1 MSRKEYV
8 IPFIGLKTG
17 SHVFEYD
24 LTDAFFEGIEDSII
38 HSGNV
43 HVKLELEKKETMLIG
58 IYHVEGVVTTECDR
72 CTEPIEVEVE
82 GEYQIVY
89 KIGGG
94 DVSED
99 EALVILEKDAFEVD
113 VEMNLYEL
121 VAVSLPL
128 RVIHDIEDCNQ
139 DMIALLEK
147 YVVNSLEDDEDDE
160 DFDDDDFDDD
170 DEDSDDDD
178 DFDEESDNDIE
189 GNKDNDDID
198 PRWSILKNLN

>member
-38 HSGNV
+38 HRGNV
-43 HVKLELEKKETMLIG
+43 HVRLDLEKKETMLVG
-58 IYHVEGVVTTECDR
+58 IYYVEGSVTTECDR
-72 CTEPIEVEVE
+72 CTDPIEVEVE

-94 DVSED
+94 DVSDD
-99 EALVILEKDAFEVD
+99 EAVVVLEKDAFEVD
-113 VEMNLYEL
+113 IEMNLYEL

-128 RVIHDIEDCNQ
+128 RKIHEIEDCNQ

>member
-38 HSGNV
+38 HRGNV
-43 HVKLELEKKETMLIG
+43 HVRLDLEKKETMLVG
-58 IYHVEGVVTTECDR
+58 IYHVEGSVTTECDR
-72 CTEPIEVEVE
+72 CTDPIEVEVE

-94 DVSED
+94 DVSDD
-99 EALVILEKDAFEVD
+99 EALVVLEKDAFEVD
-113 VEMNLYEL
+113 IEMNLYEL

-128 RVIHDIEDCNQ
+128 RKIHEIEDCNQ

>member
-24 LTDAFFEGIEDSII
+24 LTDVFFEGIEDSII
-38 HSGNV
+38 HRGNV
-43 HVKLELEKKETMLIG
+43 HVRLDLEKKETMLVG
-58 IYHVEGVVTTECDR
+58 IYYVEGSVTTECDR
-72 CTEPIEVEVE
+72 CTDPIEVEVE

-94 DVSED
+94 DVSDD
-99 EALVILEKDAFEVD
+99 EALVVLEKDAFEVD
-113 VEMNLYEL
+113 IEMNLYEL

-128 RVIHDIEDCNQ
+128 RKIHEIEDCNQ

-160 DFDDDDFDDD
+160 DFDDDDSDDD
-170 DEDSDDDD
+170 DEDSDDED

>member
-17 SHVFEYD
+17 NHLFEYD
-24 LTDAFFEGIEDSII
+24 LTDAFFEEIDDSII

-43 HVKLELEKKETMLIG
+43 HVRLDLEKKETMLVG
-58 IYHVEGVVTTECDR
+58 VFHVEGTVTTECDR
-72 CTEPIEVEVE
+72 CTDSIEVEVE
-82 GEYQIVY
+82 GECQIVY

-94 DVSED
+94 DVSDD
-99 EALVILEKDAFEVD
+99 EALVVLEKDAFEVD
-113 VEMNLYEL
+113 IEMNLYEL

-128 RVIHDIEDCNQ
+128 RTIHEIEDCNPE
-139 DMIALLEK
+139 MIALLEK

-160 DFDDDDFDDD
+160 DFDDDEFDDD
-170 DEDSDDDD
+170 DDLDDDD
-178 DFDEESDNDIE
+178 DFNEETDNDIE
-189 GNKDNDDID
+189 GNNDKDDID